1 MWMFS
6 PNKICDVTDL
16 FELVYWEIKLT
27 EMTTFT
33 NQCPGENKKPKN
45 VVFYKKASSWL
56 FLLYWYFK
64 VSNDEEERQI

>member
-6 PNKICDVTDL
+6 PDKICHVTDL

-33 NQCPGENKKPKN
+33 NQCPGENKKPKKCCFLQKKHQADC
-45 VVFYKKASSWL
+45 FYFTDILK
-56 FLLYWYFK
+56 
-64 VSNDEEERQI
+64 